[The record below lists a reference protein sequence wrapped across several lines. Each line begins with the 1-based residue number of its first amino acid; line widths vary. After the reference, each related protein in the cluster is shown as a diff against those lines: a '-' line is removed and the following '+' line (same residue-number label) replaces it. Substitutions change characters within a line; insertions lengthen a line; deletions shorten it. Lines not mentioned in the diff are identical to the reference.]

1 MQNLELPNG
10 SYTLPPGKLANIAH
24 RLEMRQ
30 PPNRHLKPWPN
41 DLHLEAITAQ
51 NLAAYREVFRTVGQ
65 DFLWFSRLLME
76 DEKLLAIL
84 SNPNTHSFTL
94 KRGATTIGILEL
106 SFRDLPDCELSFF
119 GLIALEIGTGLGQ
132 VLIDE
137 AIRRSFE
144 KPISRLWLSTCSLD
158 HPRALSFYQKAG
170 FKPYARILEIHD
182 DPRLQNHLP
191 LNAATHIPL
200 LP

>member
-30 PPNRHLKPWPN
+30 PPNRQLKPWPN
-41 DLHLEAITAQ
+41 DLYLEAITIQ
-51 NLAAYREVFRTVGQ
+51 NLAAYREVFRAVGQ

-94 KRGATTIGILEL
+94 KRGPTTIGILEL

-119 GLIALEIGTGLGQ
+119 GLIASEIGTGLGQ